1 MSKKDIS
8 ENISLF
14 GDEYTED
21 TQFAASAPSK
31 LDIVKAEFLEVET
44 LTWEELFAGFDKLY
58 AITYSSSVDFICK
71 LLNKFESAEIIFG
84 CEDIMSYGMAEI
96 MAFQTPALAKIK
108 EDFTKNKIDLISR
121 IENGSLKMYAAKDF
135 LSHEKIYLLESDKG
149 GKRVIMGSA
158 NMSNSAF
165 SGRQR
170 ENISYIDGERAFD
183 WYLNIFEDLREN
195 CACDINK
202 KAIPVSDNLEDYDIE
217 NLPISQTV
225 NLRKGMIIEQHT
237 DPSVDER
244 IKFAL
249 DVKNLTGKFKPLV
262 PKADRNGILKIMPEH
277 IKQIRKRF
285 TDGKVQEKELR
296 KEYPQLII
304 DADMK
309 TVELNG
315 SMLNLNPSGDDI
327 IRDVNL
333 FLEYMNGFGKFHGDT
348 QFAQAR
354 YFEFANWFFASPF
367 MAVMRD
373 MAVKYN
379 QNLLPYPVFG
389 LLYGQ
394 SKAGKT
400 SFLETLLKMMIGQK
414 TKMSAPDFTR
424 SGIEALKRTVKGAP
438 IIVDDLTP
446 DRFRAHAVE
455 TIKNDDFGV
464 SENLLNYPA
473 VAISANEDVKAIA
486 PEIVR
491 RTIMCR
497 VQIGQKN
504 TDLMKNNIVRRVQKD
519 IGTAFYCEYL
529 RRMLDKVQDMLEE
542 LKSDDNNSAPPDIL
556 RVSSKVIIDIISQ
569 YSENNLPEYIRELT
583 LDNYFGEKV
592 TGAGVIKIIRS
603 AWLINKKAFIINKKL
618 GQLSYNAAEV
628 WEADRIM
635 KELPEDL
642 EAHKVRECVEMN
654 LDKAVEFFGVDF
666 KKKFWFGGR

>member
-1 MSKKDIS
+1 MSKKDTT
-8 ENISLF
+8 ENMSLF
-14 GDEYTED
+14 DDELTENS
-21 TQFAASAPSK
+21 QIIASAPSK
-31 LDIVKAEFLEVET
+31 LDVVKAEFLEVQT
-44 LTWEELFAGFDKLY
+44 LTWEELFDGFDKLY
-58 AITYSSSVDFICK
+58 VITYPSSVDFICK
-71 LLNKFESAEIIFG
+71 LLKKFETAEIILG
-84 CEDIMSYGMAEI
+84 CEDVISYSMAEI
-96 MAFQTPALAKIK
+96 MAFQTPTLAKIK
-108 EDFTKNKIDLISR
+108 EDFSENKIDLITR
-121 IENGSLKMYAAKDF
+121 LENGSLKMFVARNF
-135 LSHEKIYLLESDKG
+135 LSHEKIYLLESNDG

-195 CACDINK
+195 CADNINA
-202 KAIPVSDNLEDYDIE
+202 KAIPVSDDFENLEVE
-217 NLPISQTV
+217 NLPISQTI
-225 NLRKGMIIEQHT
+225 NLKKGMIIEQHI
-237 DPSVDER
+237 DPSINEK
-244 IKFAL
+244 IEFAYNM
-249 DVKNLTGKFKPLV
+249 KNLAGKFKPLM
-262 PKADRNGILKIMPEH
+262 PKADKNGLLKIMPEH

-285 TDGKVQEKELR
+285 TDSKVQEKELR

-304 DADMK
+304 NADMK

-315 SMLNLNPSGDDI
+315 YAVNLNPGSEEI
-327 IRDVNL
+327 TRDVNL
-333 FLEYMNGFGKFHGDT
+333 FLEYMNGFEKFHGDT

-354 YFEFANWFFASPF
+354 YSEFANWFFASPF

-497 VQIGQKN
+497 VQVGQKN
-504 TDLMKNNIVRRVQKD
+504 TELMKNNIVRRVQKN
-519 IGTAFYCEYL
+519 IGTAFYCEYM
-529 RRMLDKVQDMLEE
+529 RRMLDKVQYMLEE
-542 LKSDDNNSAPPDIL
+542 LKSDDSNSSPPDIL
-556 RVSSKVIIDIISQ
+556 RVSSKVIIEIIRQ
-569 YSENNLPEYIRELT
+569 YSGDNPPEYIRELT

-592 TGAGVIKIIRS
+592 TGAGVIKIIQS
-603 AWLINKKAFIINKKL
+603 AWTINKKAFIINKKL

-642 EAHKVRECVEMN
+642 EAHKSREWVVMN
-654 LDKAVEFFGVDF
+654 LDKAAEFFGVNF
-666 KKKFWFGGR
+666 KKNFWD